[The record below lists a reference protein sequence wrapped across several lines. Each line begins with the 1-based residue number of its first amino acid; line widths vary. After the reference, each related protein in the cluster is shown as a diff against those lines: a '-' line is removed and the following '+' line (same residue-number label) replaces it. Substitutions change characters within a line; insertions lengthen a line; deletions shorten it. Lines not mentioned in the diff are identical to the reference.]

1 MSNSSDWE
9 NNKKIY
15 KKVQYMIFFGKKK
28 LEQLTDIKQTKT
40 GLDTLTK
47 FDKLFQ
53 KGVQVLKTKFCKV
66 IKLKQK

>member
-47 FDKLFQ
+47 F
-53 KGVQVLKTKFCKV
+53 
-66 IKLKQK
+66 